1 MVKLILLLL
10 PARYRLLL
18 EMGLRIGKNLN
29 TAEEIKAVAVELD
42 AITKD
47 GRISVSEWAK
57 FGSTLGIY
65 GSSQKSHDDEDVI
78 VAPTR

>member
-47 GRISVSEWAK
+47 GRVSVSDWAK
-57 FGSTLGIY
+57 LGKVLKVY
-65 GSSQKSHDDEDVI
+65 E
-78 VAPTR
+78 